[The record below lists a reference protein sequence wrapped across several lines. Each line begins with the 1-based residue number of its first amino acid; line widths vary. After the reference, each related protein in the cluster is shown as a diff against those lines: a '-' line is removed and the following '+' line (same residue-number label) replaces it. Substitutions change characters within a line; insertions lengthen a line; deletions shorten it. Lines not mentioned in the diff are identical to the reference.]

1 MRVLFANPNPNP
13 HPNPNPNPNSNPNP
27 NPHQVRVL
35 FVGDC
40 MNCALIVLFGQFYFR
55 SYLRGSGP
63 SSYLPAAPKPVAKR
77 A

>member
-1 MRVLFANPNPNP
+1 MRVLFA
-13 HPNPNPNPNSNPNP
+13 NPNPNPNSNPNP